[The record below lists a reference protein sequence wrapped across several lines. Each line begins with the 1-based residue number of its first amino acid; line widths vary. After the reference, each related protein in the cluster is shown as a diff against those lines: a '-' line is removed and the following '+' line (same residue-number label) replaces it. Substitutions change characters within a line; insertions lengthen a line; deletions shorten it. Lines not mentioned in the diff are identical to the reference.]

1 MTRWRVSQ
9 VLLLIV
15 LVLCNYE
22 TSLISQ
28 TIPTDPRALSFEALE
43 FEPPSAERHR
53 HVLSNGVVV
62 FVVEDLSLIHI

>member
-28 TIPTDPRALSFEALE
+28 TIPTDPRTVSFETLE
-43 FEPPSAERHR
+43 CEPPSAEPPSCYGRAR
-53 HVLSNGVVV
+53 VPIDPPQRGPRP
-62 FVVEDLSLIHI
+62 